1 LLTPAVLLTPTVP
14 IIDELA
20 VPKMLQDV
28 PAPAPSVSIC
38 SALLVSSDAAAI
50 KPISVAMQ
58 QLAISTEVC
67 GEVSN
72 APFLLNRQK
81 FGATIVDLRLGE
93 QARAFLE
100 KVRRSP
106 SNRTSV
112 MFAISDSDAET
123 AIAFK
128 DGSNFV
134 LRRPLTKSSID
145 QYLRVAYGLV
155 LREHRRYF
163 RCPVEGPVTLRRPGM
178 TDVRAHVVNI
188 SEGGIAIVTTVLL
201 KPGIKVRVECMLP
214 GCESPFVAD
223 STICWCR
230 EGHVG
235 LQFISLSVK
244 VRAKLHDWL
253 SRSLERGLP
262 GSVACKFAGNSESC
276 CTPAPA
282 S

>member
-1 LLTPAVLLTPTVP
+1 MLTPAVLLTPTVP

-20 VPKMLQDV
+20 VPKMLLQDV
-28 PAPAPSVSIC
+28 PAPAPAPSISIC

-50 KPISVAMQ
+50 KPMSDAMQ

-67 GEVSN
+67 SEVSN
-72 APFLLNRQK
+72 APFLLNRRK
-81 FGATIVDLRLGE
+81 FGATIVDLTLGE
-93 QARAFLE
+93 QARAFLD

-123 AIAFK
+123 AIAFR

-134 LRRPLTKSSID
+134 LRRPLTKNSID
-145 QYLRVAYGLV
+145 QYLRAAYGLI

-188 SEGGIAIVTTVLL
+188 SEGGIAIVTTVSL

-230 EGHVG
+230 EGHIG
-235 LQFISLSVK
+235 LQFISLSVE

-262 GSVACKFAGNSESC
+262 GSVASKFQALALS
-276 CTPAPA
+276 
-282 S
+282 